1 MGARK
6 IWAESGSTPDWLDVE
21 MALRAVDGVH
31 LGTTMVTI
39 SPVGT
44 GSVGG
49 FRVVISTHWEAIPGS
64 VGLSE
69 VVTERAWI
77 GHRNNELPAF
87 VLGGIYA
94 HDFAVGNAYKQKT
107 LDP

>member
-1 MGARK
+1 MGAKK

-31 LGTTMVTI
+31 SGTTMVTI